1 MRHRSLILLL
11 LAGCVLLSGCW
22 SSSPIEDINM
32 MVGIAF
38 DIADETRTEEEF
50 EQKGGNYPKRNKI
63 TCTYQFIVPEGSS
76 GSKKDV
82 AQPKSFNNMSETGDS
97 IFETIRE
104 LSLRTNRKPVGHHLK
119 IIVIGASLARST
131 NLSELIDFFTR
142 DNDIRLSVLVL
153 VSKGKASEVLS
164 QALPNQIPSLV
175 LKGIYNNRDRSTRIW
190 EPLSLAKLIGPLHGK
205 TSFMLQNVIVSGKEP
220 KFAGAG
226 VIKGKTGK
234 LIGFLN
240 ESEVESLTWL
250 TGRGK
255 GGVLKIHDPE
265 SDKLITYEIKTI
277 GSTIKAKMKGDDI
290 SFEVK
295 IESTGRYIE
304 MFVPGGEPLD
314 ESRIKKD
321 EKVLEKHVKEMV
333 QKTMAK
339 LQGEFHA
346 DAAEFGKSL
355 HIQHPDVWNKVKE
368 NWDDTFSH
376 IPIKYEVKV
385 DIIDYGASGTMI
397 E

>member
-1 MRHRSLILLL
+1 MRRRRLILLL
-11 LAGCVLLSGCW
+11 LTGGVLLSGCW
-22 SSSPIEDINM
+22 SSSPIEDLNVQ
-32 MVGIAF
+32 VGIAL
-38 DIADETRTEEEF
+38 DAADETGMEKEF
-50 EQKGGNYPKRNKI
+50 EQKGGKYPKRNKM

-76 GSKKDV
+76 GSTRDGTQSKIYY
-82 AQPKSFNNMSETGDS
+82 NMSETGNS

-104 LSLRTNRKPVGHHLK
+104 LSLRTNRNPVGHHLK
-119 IIVIGASLARST
+119 IIVIGESLARST

-175 LKGIYNNRDRSTRIW
+175 LKGIYNNRDRSSRIG

-205 TSFMLQNVIVSGKEP
+205 TSFILQNVIASGKEP

-240 ESEVESLTWL
+240 ESEVEGLIWL

-277 GSTIKAKMKGDDI
+277 GSKIKAKMKGDDI

-314 ESRIKKD
+314 ESRIKED

-333 QKTMAK
+333 QKTVAK
-339 LQGEFHA
+339 LQGEFHV
-346 DAAEFGKSL
+346 DAAEFGRTL
-355 HIQHPDVWNKVKE
+355 HIQHPDVWNKVNE
-368 NWDDTFSH
+368 NWDETFSH
-376 IPIKYEVKV
+376 TPITYEVKI
-385 DIIDYGASGTMI
+385 DIKDYGASGTTI